1 MGYGPGKYGGPAY
14 QIGVD
19 VMKVKLPQREHFARF
34 VGSVD
39 SQVKSYLLSSAA
51 CCLNYLI
58 LYPLRTDDRPRIAYT
73 V

>member
-39 SQVKSYLLSSAA
+39 SQV
-51 CCLNYLI
+51 I
-58 LYPLRTDDRPRIAYT
+58 LTFFHLQHA